1 MSTTIDEQAA
11 FNEEQATIDDIY
23 DTEIAPFEDEEDE
36 QDEQEDISSYFD
48 DYEYHEKE
56 FQYALKMGEIRKLIE
71 SFGITEETYA
81 PYFIFNTDENGI
93 RETYYDLMMRVG
105 ALLAHIV
112 YTYDVKFNHSHYINL
127 AKKYGQTI
135 APLKPFAVLFKH
147 IPEAPENED
156 IIVGIDVNY
165 TLSHGHPCTK
175 DFRNPEPPQQPVS
188 SSSSHREVARFNLV
202 KTTGHNSPP
211 SHQPSSSS
219 SSHREV
225 ARFNLVK
232 TTGHNSPPSRQPV
245 SSSSSSSSHRE
256 VARFNLVKTSHR
268 TNQSSR
274 KRVTV
279 QNTKVNT

>member
-11 FNEEQATIDDIY
+11 FNEEQAAIDDIY
-23 DTEIAPFEDEEDE
+23 DTEIAPFEDE

-112 YTYDVKFNHSHYINL
+112 YTYDAKFNHSHYINL
-127 AKKYGQTI
+127 ARKYGQTI
-135 APLKPFAVLFKH
+135 APLKPFAALFKH

-175 DFRNPEPPQQPVS
+175 DFRNPEPPQQP
-188 SSSSHREVARFNLV
+188 
-202 KTTGHNSPP
+202 
-211 SHQPSSSS
+211 SSSS

-232 TTGHNSPPSRQPV
+232 TTGHNSPPSRQPA
-245 SSSSSSSSHRE
+245 SSHRE